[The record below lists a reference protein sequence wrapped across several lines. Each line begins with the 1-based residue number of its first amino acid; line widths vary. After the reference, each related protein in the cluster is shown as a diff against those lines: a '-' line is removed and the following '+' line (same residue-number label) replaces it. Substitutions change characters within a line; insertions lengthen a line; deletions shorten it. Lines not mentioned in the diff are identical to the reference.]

1 MESEDFVQQAYHC
14 ILQND
19 FMEAIRL
26 FEKAIAL
33 NPNDAEIHYKCSI
46 TYARN
51 NRIDKG
57 IEHAETAL
65 RLAPDKII
73 YQYYLQH
80 LKAMHLVHES
90 KKQMEQMSS
99 TSVVNLYQVVYLLK
113 EAIELD
119 PLNGEAYVWLALTY
133 SELNEHAAAISTL
146 KEGLFLM
153 PADQGLDKLLDQL
166 KKRFRK
172 YINDSLTE

>member
-1 MESEDFVQQAYHC
+1 MKAEDYVQQAYHC

-26 FEKAIAL
+26 FEEAIIL
-33 NPNDAEIHYKCSI
+33 NPDDAEIHYKCSI

-51 NRIDKG
+51 NRIDRG
-57 IEHAETAL
+57 IEHAERAL
-65 RLAPDKII
+65 ELAPEKVI

-80 LKAMHLVHES
+80 LKAMQLVRES
-90 KKQMEQMSS
+90 KKQMDQMSS
-99 TSVVNLYQVVYLLK
+99 LSVVNLYQVVFLLK
-113 EAIELD
+113 EAIQLD

-146 KEGLFLM
+146 KEGLFLI
-153 PADQGLDKLLDQL
+153 PEDQGMDKLLEQL

>member
-1 MESEDFVQQAYHC
+1 MKSEDFVQQAYHC

-26 FEKAIAL
+26 FEEAIVL

-51 NRIDKG
+51 NSIDKG
-57 IEHAETAL
+57 IEHAERAIAL
-65 RLAPDKII
+65 EPDKVI
-73 YQYYLQH
+73 YKYYLQH
-80 LKAMHLVHES
+80 LKAMNLVRES
-90 KKQMEQMSS
+90 KKQMDQMSS
-99 TSVVNLYQVVYLLK
+99 TSVVNLYQVVFLLK